1 MPPPASSSLHP
12 ALQIPIPLFLKA
24 SLGPN
29 ACGFKWAG
37 NPRIVD
43 SRHHF
48 ASVAGLQRP
57 GGNQADRGTA
67 TPPSHNQDQQH
78 QQHQQHSTNS
88 SFKPIPLTLR
98 VPDLPDCEEN
108 TRLRGYGYQVETTG
122 GFSQQQQGAEE
133 LDTEVGI
140 GVKEEDYFC
149 EYGGDGTG
157 ASRLWANS
165 EDFCYFLFKVVVGN
179 ALVLIDLVIAA
190 R

>member
-1 MPPPASSSLHP
+1 M
-12 ALQIPIPLFLKA
+12 
-24 SLGPN
+24 
-29 ACGFKWAG
+29 
-37 NPRIVD
+37 D

-48 ASVAGLQRP
+48 ASVAGLRRA

-67 TPPSHNQDQQH
+67 TPPSKDQQ
-78 QQHQQHSTNS
+78 QQQHSTNS

-108 TRLRGYGYQVETTG
+108 SRLRGSGYQVGAQG
-122 GFSQQQQGAEE
+122 GFSQQQQQGSEE
-133 LDTEVGI
+133 LDREVGI
-140 GVKEEDYFC
+140 GVMEEDYLC
-149 EYGGDGTG
+149 EYGDDGTG